1 MKTIFLTL
9 SMILVFTFTGYA
21 QEEVESETKLTYSAE
36 EFIKLDSEEE
46 IITLFG
52 NANLKTDL
60 IEFKNADKII
70 INKESEEIL
79 VIGEFTIIFK
89 DGIIKEYPESKKH
102 HLRYKIGEK
111 IAYME

>member
-1 MKTIFLTL
+1 MKTTFLTL
-9 SMILVFTFTGYA
+9 SITLVFAITGYA
-21 QEEVESETKLTYSAE
+21 QEKVQSETKLTYSAE
-36 EFIKLDSEEE
+36 EFINLDSEEE
-46 IITLFG
+46 IITLVG

-79 VIGEFTIIFK
+79 VIGEFTLIFK
-89 DGIIKEYPESKKH
+89 DGMIRESPELKKH
-102 HLRYKIGEK
+102 HLRYKMGDK